1 MTVRKVYEWKCGDRT
16 IRLGE
21 KTLVMGILNV
31 TPDSFSDGGDFD
43 APEKAVEHALELID
57 QGADMLDIGGEST
70 RPGADPV
77 SVDEEIKRTIPVIRK
92 IRELSD
98 IPISIDTMKA
108 AVAREAVAAG
118 ADIINDVS
126 GFEADP
132 AMVTVAAETGAGVV
146 LMHMKGTP
154 QTMQDDPAYSQVVQ
168 EVGSYLQQQMN
179 YALAHGVERSALC
192 IDPGIGFGKT
202 MNHNLALLR
211 GIPDLAA
218 CGAPIL
224 IGASRKRFIGL
235 ITGRE
240 TPADR
245 LAGSLGVAGWS
256 AALGAHILRV
266 HDVIDTCDVCRIVDT
281 LRFSDL

>member
-1 MTVRKVYEWKCGDRT
+1 
-16 IRLGE
+16 
-21 KTLVMGILNV
+21 
-31 TPDSFSDGGDFD
+31 
-43 APEKAVEHALELID
+43 
-57 QGADMLDIGGEST
+57 
-70 RPGADPV
+70 
-77 SVDEEIKRTIPVIRK
+77 
-92 IRELSD
+92 
-98 IPISIDTMKA
+98 MKA

>member
-1 MTVRKVYEWKCGDRT
+1 MIERKIYDWKCGGRT
-16 IRLGE
+16 LRLGE
-21 KTLVMGILNV
+21 KTLVMGILNT
-31 TPDSFSDGGDFD
+31 TPDSFSDGGNYNLLDQ
-43 APEKAVEHALELID
+43 AVEHALDMIA
-57 QGADMLDIGGEST
+57 QGADLLDIGGEST

-77 SVDEEIKRTIPVIRK
+77 STGEEIRRTVPVIRK
-92 IRELSD
+92 IREQSD

-126 GFEADP
+126 GLEADP
-132 AMVTVAAETGAGVV
+132 DMVKVAAETGAGVV

-154 QTMQDDPAYSQVVQ
+154 QTMQANPDYQDAVS
-168 EVGSYLQQQMN
+168 EITEYLK
-179 YALAHGVERSALC
+179 ARCTFARHHGIDRNSLC

-202 MNHNLALLR
+202 LEHNLALLR
-211 GIPDLAA
+211 RIPELSD
-218 CGAPIL
+218 CGCPVL
-224 IGASRKRFIGL
+224 IGASRKSFIGT

-240 TPADR
+240 NPSDR

-266 HDVIDTCDVCRIVDT
+266 HDVIDTCDICRIVDT
-281 LRFSDL
+281 LNK